1 VGQTILETKPLIAV
15 VIPCYNEAASIYDV
29 VKGFQH
35 ALPQA
40 EVHVFDNAST
50 DATAEL
56 AKKAGAILHT
66 VRKKGKGNVVQAM
79 FRDVE
84 ADLYIMADGDNT
96 YPAHQAPQLIELI
109 IKERADVVV
118 GNRMS
123 SYHGSNSRSGHHFGN
138 RTLTKAVNRLFLS
151 EYGDLLSGYRVL
163 SRRFVKST
171 PLFSQGFEV
180 ETALSIHAVEVGAKV
195 IEVPIAYAERVEGS
209 ESKLS
214 TFRDGFKIALTIFR
228 LFKDYNPKAVY
239 GLLACLFFLSG
250 LLVGTPVIV
259 EYLQTGLVPRFPSA
273 ILASGLMILSGLT
286 AVTGVILSAISKSRR
301 DIKKLAF
308 LSLK

>member
-1 VGQTILETKPLIAV
+1 METQPVIAV
-15 VIPCYNEAASIYDV
+15 VIPCYNEAASIHDV
-29 VKGFQH
+29 VQGFQQ
-35 ALPQA
+35 ALPAA

-50 DATAEL
+50 DATA
-56 AKKAGAILHT
+56 AIARQAGATLHT
-66 VRKKGKGNVVQAM
+66 VSKKGKGNVVQAM

-84 ADLYIMADGDNT
+84 ADIYIMADGDNT
-96 YPAHQAPQLIELI
+96 YPAHQAPQLIELM
-109 IKERADVVV
+109 IKEKADVIV

-138 RTLTKAVNRLFLS
+138 RIITKAVNRLFLS
-151 EYGDLLSGYRVL
+151 DYGDLLSGYRVL

-195 IEVPIAYAERVEGS
+195 IEVPITYAERSEGS

-214 TFRDGFKIALTIFR
+214 TFRDGFKIGLTIFR

-239 GLLACLFFLSG
+239 GLLAAVFFLAG
-250 LLVGTPVIV
+250 LLVGMPVIV

-273 ILASGLMILSGLT
+273 ILASGLMILSALT
-286 AVTGVILSAISKSRR
+286 AVTGIILSAIAKSRK
-301 DIKKLAF
+301 DLKKLAF

>member
-1 VGQTILETKPLIAV
+1 METQPVIAV
-15 VIPCYNEAASIYDV
+15 VIPCYNEAASIHDV
-29 VKGFQH
+29 VKGFQQ
-35 ALPQA
+35 ALPAA

-50 DATAEL
+50 DATA
-56 AKKAGAILHT
+56 AIARQAGATLHT
-66 VRKKGKGNVVQAM
+66 VSKKGKGNVVQAM

-84 ADLYIMADGDNT
+84 ADIYIMADGDNT
-96 YPAHQAPQLIELI
+96 YPAHQAPQLIELM
-109 IKERADVVV
+109 IKEKADVIV

-138 RTLTKAVNRLFLS
+138 RTITKAVNRLFLS
-151 EYGDLLSGYRVL
+151 DYGDLLSGYRVL

-180 ETALSIHAVEVGAKV
+180 ETALSIHAVEIGAKV
-195 IEVPIAYAERVEGS
+195 IEVPITYAERAEGS

-214 TFRDGFKIALTIFR
+214 TFRDGFKIGLTIFR

-239 GLLACLFFLSG
+239 GLLAAVFFLAG
-250 LLVGTPVIV
+250 LLVGMPVIV

-273 ILASGLMILSGLT
+273 ILASGLMILSALT
-286 AVTGVILSAISKSRR
+286 AVTGIILSAIAKSRK
-301 DIKKLAF
+301 DLKKLAF